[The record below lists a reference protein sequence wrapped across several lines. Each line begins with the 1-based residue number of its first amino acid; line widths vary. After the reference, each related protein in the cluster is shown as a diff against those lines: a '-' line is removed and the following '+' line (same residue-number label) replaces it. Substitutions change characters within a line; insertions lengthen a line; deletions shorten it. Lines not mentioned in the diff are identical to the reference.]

1 MKRFKQ
7 LHFLSWDHRSVLLES
22 FNILKYADT
31 LTDQEIIN
39 KKTSTL
45 NIYENDLL
53 LHFRAEEELLLSR
66 IILKKDVNVD
76 LIKKTLDDHIIIHSL
91 IVLLKKETLDI
102 QRIKTILKELAKS
115 LNDHIRFEERQ
126 LFEHAQLILD
136 NKDFDDI
143 EREIIERYG
152 NKYLSGSCE
161 LPELE

>member
-1 MKRFKQ
+1 MKRIKQ
-7 LHFLSWDHRSVLLES
+7 LHYLSWDHRSVLLES
-22 FNILKYADT
+22 FNILKYTDS
-31 LTDQEIIN
+31 LTDEGIIN
-39 KKTSTL
+39 RKASIL
-45 NIYENDLL
+45 YLYENDLL

-66 IILKKDVNVD
+66 MILKKDVNVD

-143 EREIIERYG
+143 EREIFERYG
-152 NKYLSGSCE
+152 NKYVSGSCE